1 MNDQPD
7 NHRSLGNK
15 RNRKRGIRND
25 NILKHHYRHMNK
37 NIIECLN
44 EYLKAN
50 NKEEL
55 KFVKLPKVK
64 FSEKQEKQEKQEE
77 QQTTLA
83 ENYRQNEQNQSV
95 IDFLY
100 EQPEIKDFL
109 NKNFQ
114 EVYNTYYTNKKKSNE
129 LQKLPFTTNKFVS
142 IEQLNKIEEKQLQQ
156 LKGLSEDENWIL
168 SEDYFNKNKKVIQ
181 KFVLSIKQEINDKL
195 DELNYKGQ
203 KLMIAS
209 TEKEFFKKDTKVK
222 DFWNRETRTTKN
234 ENKENMEKTI
244 NNIMQYEPIKN
255 ILEGTLGE
263 RLNEYCKNKIPND
276 ETTISEKEE
285 SGKNE
290 ISNNVTITEEE
301 QEQEFCPPTSKRELF
316 CNYSP
321 NIGENGISV
330 VLNSMTTNET
340 QCETMKDE
348 EINLNS
354 NHELPKDKF
363 TKKINSNQNSET
375 ISVKP
380 NDNFLFFEDER
391 EDK

>member
-7 NHRSLGNK
+7 NHCSLGKK
-15 RNRKRGIRND
+15 RNRGIRND
-25 NILKHHYRHMNK
+25 NILKHRYRHMNK
-37 NIIECLN
+37 NMTECLN
-44 EYLKAN
+44 EYLETN
-50 NKEEL
+50 NKEKLE
-55 KFVKLPKVK
+55 FVPLPKVK
-64 FSEKQEKQEKQEE
+64 FSEKQEKQ
-77 QQTTLA
+77 TTLA
-83 ENYRQNEQNQSV
+83 ENYLSKKINKSV
-95 IDFLY
+95 IDFLC
-100 EQPEIKDFL
+100 EQPEIKEFL

-114 EVYNTYYTNKKKSNE
+114 EVYNTYYTEKKKSNE

-142 IEQLNKIEEKQLQQ
+142 IEQLNKKEEKQLQQ
-156 LKGLSEDENWIL
+156 LKGVSKDKNWKKNKELSK
-168 SEDYFNKNKKVIQ
+168 DYFNKIKKVIQ

-203 KLMIAS
+203 KLRKAS

-222 DFWNRETRTTKN
+222 DFWNRETRTTTR
-234 ENKENMEKTI
+234 EDMEKTI
-244 NNIMQYEPIKN
+244 NNIMQYEPIKD

-276 ETTISEKEE
+276 ETIIFEKEE

-290 ISNNVTITEEE
+290 ISNNVTITEED
-301 QEQEFCPPTSKRELF
+301 QEQERELF
-316 CNYSP
+316 YNYSP

-380 NDNFLFFEDER
+380 NDNILFFEDER